1 MLVRLHDPDDPVYVI
16 SVASRLLGVNP
27 HFLRMLEREGILE
40 PARTE
45 KNIRLYSE
53 TELLF
58 LRRVCHLIHEERVN
72 IPGVKA
78 ILRLEVTEASF
89 VRPRMPLRQEADE
102 SAGRQEQDRS
112 DRDETESQGGAES
125 RGGAESQ
132 RKDSAG
138 ILRKWR

>member
-1 MLVRLHDPDDPVYVI
+1 MLVRLHDPEEPVYVI
-16 SVASRLLGVNP
+16 SVASRLLGVSP

-58 LRRVCHLIHEERVN
+58 LRRVCRLIQEERVN

-78 ILRLEVTEASF
+78 ILRLEMTEASF
-89 VRPRMPLRQEADE
+89 GTVRRKSSMDGPVSRR
-102 SAGRQEQDRS
+102 EQ
-112 DRDETESQGGAES
+112 DETEFEHRDPDGST
-125 RGGAESQ
+125 
-132 RKDSAG
+132 
-138 ILRKWR
+138 RKWR

>member
-1 MLVRLHDPDDPVYVI
+1 MLVRLHNPEEPVYVI
-16 SVASRLLGVNP
+16 SVASRLLGVSP

-58 LRRVCHLIHEERVN
+58 LRRVCHLIHEERIN

-78 ILRLEVTEASF
+78 ILRLEMTEASF
-89 VRPRMPLRQEADE
+89 GKIERRRVADGP
-102 SAGRQEQDRS
+102 AGSQDQ
-112 DRDETESQGGAES
+112 DETEAETGPETGPE
-125 RGGAESQ
+125 RRPQ
-132 RKDSAG
+132 HNDPAG
-138 ILRKWR
+138 STRKWR